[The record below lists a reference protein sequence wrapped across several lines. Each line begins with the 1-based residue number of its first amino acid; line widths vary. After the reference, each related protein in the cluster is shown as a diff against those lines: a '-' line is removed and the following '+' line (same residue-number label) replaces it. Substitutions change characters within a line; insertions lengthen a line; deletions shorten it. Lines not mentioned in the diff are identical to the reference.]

1 MTYTQ
6 EKITYG
12 VAAITASGFST
23 LGAMMTEGESR
34 WFFVTFTASILTA
47 CFLAL
52 IFKRV
57 DEGIRLV
64 IGRAGLSILGGVLA
78 SRFLVDRFNLSVV
91 HQDIVALAGVAA
103 AVTIAC
109 FIVGYPLL
117 QIINSKSGTIAD
129 RIFKKWM
136 P

>member
-1 MTYTQ
+1 MTYTE

-12 VAAITASGFST
+12 IAALTASAAST
-23 LGAMMTEGESR
+23 LGAMMTDGESR
-34 WFFVTFTASILTA
+34 WFFVTITSSILTA

-52 IFKRV
+52 VFKRS

-78 SRFLVDRFNLSVV
+78 SRFVVDRFGLSVV
-91 HQDIVALAGVAA
+91 HNDIVALAGVAA

-109 FIVGYPLL
+109 FVIGYPLL
-117 QIINSKSGTIAD
+117 QLINSKSGSIAD

>member
-12 VAAITASGFST
+12 VGALASAAMST
-23 LGAMMTEGESR
+23 VGAVLSDGDVR
-34 WFFVTFTASILTA
+34 WFCVTFTASILTA

-64 IGRAGLSILGGVLA
+64 IGRAGMAILGGVLA
-78 SRFLVDRFNLSVV
+78 SRYIVHHYGLKIVDNDV
-91 HQDIVALAGVAA
+91 VALAGVAA
-103 AVTIAC
+103 GVTAVG
-109 FIVGYPLL
+109 FVVGYPLL
-117 QIINSKSGTIAD
+117 QLINSKSGTLAEK
-129 RIFKKWM
+129 IFKKFT

>member
-6 EKITYG
+6 EKMTYG
-12 VAAITASGFST
+12 VAALSASAAST
-23 LGAMMTEGESR
+23 IGAMMTEGESR
-34 WFFVTFTASILTA
+34 WFFVTMTSSILTA

-52 IFKRV
+52 IFKRA

-64 IGRAGLSILGGVLA
+64 IGRAGLSIMGGVLA
-78 SRFLVDRFNLSVV
+78 SRAIVHHWQVNYFNE
-91 HQDIVALAGVAA
+91 DIVLMAGLAAGV
-103 AVTIAC
+103 TIGC

-117 QIINSKSGTIAD
+117 QLINSKSGTLAE

>member
-12 VAAITASGFST
+12 IAAITSATASTF
-23 LGAMMTEGESR
+23 GAVLTSGESR
-34 WFFVTFTASILTA
+34 WLFVTITASILTA

-64 IGRAGLSILGGVLA
+64 IGRAGLSILGGVLG
-78 SRFLVDRFNLSVV
+78 SRFIVHHYGITVVDS
-91 HQDIVALAGVAA
+91 DIVALAGVAA
-103 AVTIAC
+103 AVTMGG
-109 FIVGYPLL
+109 FLVGYPLI
-117 QIINSKSGTIAD
+117 QIINAKSGTLAE
-129 RIFKKWM
+129 RIFKKWTS
-136 P
+136 